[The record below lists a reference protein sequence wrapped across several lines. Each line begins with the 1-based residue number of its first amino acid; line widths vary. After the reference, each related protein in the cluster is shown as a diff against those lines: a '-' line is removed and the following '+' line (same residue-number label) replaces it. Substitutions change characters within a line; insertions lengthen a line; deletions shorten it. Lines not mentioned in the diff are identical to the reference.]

1 MRSACSGFFVVIA
14 AMFWE
19 DSSGDPYENGRTMLG
34 LGQSVAP
41 RALLHGEGIKSV
53 RKGFCE
59 AGFV

>member
-1 MRSACSGFFVVIA
+1 
-14 AMFWE
+14 MFWE

-41 RALLHGEGIKSV
+41 RALLQGEGMKSV